1 MKQLKIRTSFVTNS
15 SSSSFIVAYKPLS
28 EIDEDT
34 IKKYPFLKNYNDMIK
49 SILLFETEWTS
60 KGYICEAKDEV
71 DDYLLDEYYCDSI
84 EELKEEIGDEFYTE
98 IIKYVNDGYNIL
110 FKSVEYQDDCF
121 IDIIKGLNK
130 DNDNFVILEEIS

>member
-15 SSSSFIVAYKPLS
+15 SSSSFIVAYKPLP
-28 EIDEDT
+28 EMDKDT
-34 IKKYPFLKNYNDMIK
+34 IKKYPFLKNYNDMMK

-60 KGYICEAKDEV
+60 KGYICERKDEV

-98 IIKYVNDGYNIL
+98 IIKYVNDGYKIL
-110 FKSVEYQDDCF
+110 FKSVGYQDDCF
-121 IDIIKGLNK
+121 IDIIKELNEG
-130 DNDNFVILEEIS
+130 NDNFVILEEIF